1 MGPRALLFA
10 VLLATIT
17 LNAGCGE
24 ADRDQGGK
32 SEYAPRYQPQAD
44 SHRGGLLRIL
54 ASGDLDSLDPGSLQN
69 QFSVV
74 VSYATQRTL
83 ISHTLG
89 PGPGLIPDLA
99 TTLPRIDREAGEI
112 DFRIRR
118 DVRFS
123 PPVSRRIV
131 ADDFKYALERSL
143 LPGIANGYLRA
154 HLSTLRG
161 FDRAEQTALQDPTH
175 APDISGVETL
185 GRDRLRLRF
194 KGRIPALAVEALSL
208 PFAAPVPR
216 EYAARFDAEVPSSYG
231 SHVVASGPYMVPNDA
246 AGNLTGATPGVETK
260 LVRNPLWKPQSD
272 FRPAYLDE
280 IRIGTGY
287 SNTGAASRRI
297 LAGRSQVN
305 GDFAP
310 EPATLQAA
318 AREYPDQ
325 LMMVPAGAVLYA
337 AMNTTVEPLDDL
349 DVRKAVL
356 AGADRNAMRLARGG
370 RFAGPLAT
378 HFIPPGVPGFEA
390 AGGREGPG
398 FDFLSHPGGNP
409 ELAAEYMRRA
419 GYEDGRYDGDQVLEM
434 VTDTSGVGRRTGEV
448 VRRAFKAIGIPVRT
462 RAVARDI
469 MYSRFC
475 NVPSAEVAICPNVGW
490 VRQLDDPQ
498 TVLDQTFSGSAIQ
511 SSNNSNWSQLNVPAI
526 NRAIA
531 RARWVS
537 EPAAR
542 ARAWG
547 EIDRMITAQAPAI
560 PIAWAEVPS
569 IFSADVVN
577 VIDAANASPALP
589 MISLR
594 PSG

>member
-1 MGPRALLFA
+1 MALL
-10 VLLATIT
+10 VTVT
-17 LNAGCGE
+17 LGAGCGDK
-24 ADRDQGGK
+24 DRDPGTR
-32 SEYAPRYQPQAD
+32 SEYAPRYEPPEDAR
-44 SHRGGLLRIL
+44 RGGVLRVM
-54 ASGDLDSLDPGSLQN
+54 ASGDVDSLDPGSLQN

-83 ISHTLG
+83 ISPTLG
-89 PGPGLIPDLA
+89 PEPGLIPDLA
-99 TTLPRIDREAGEI
+99 ASLPMIDRGGGTI

-143 LPGIANGYLRA
+143 LPGVANGYLRTY
-154 HLSTLRG
+154 LGTLRG
-161 FDRAEQTALQDPTH
+161 FDRAERAALKDPTA
-175 APDISGVETL
+175 APDISGVQAL
-185 GRDRLRLRF
+185 GFDRLRLRF
-194 KGRIPALAVEALSL
+194 EGRVPALAVEALSL

-216 EYAARFDAEVPSSYG
+216 RYAARFDAEIPSSYG
-231 SHVVASGPYMVPNDA
+231 RHVVSSGPYMVPNDP
-246 AGNLTGATPGVETK
+246 AGNLTGTTPGVQTK
-260 LVRNPLWKPQSD
+260 LVRNPLWNPQGD

-287 SNTGAASRRI
+287 TNTGAASDRI
-297 LAGRSQVN
+297 LAGRSRVN

-310 EPATLQAA
+310 EPAVLEEA
-318 AREYPDQ
+318 ARDFPDQ
-325 LMMVPAGAVLYA
+325 LMMIPAGAVLYA
-337 AMNTTVEPLDDL
+337 AMNTTIEPLDDP
-349 DVRKAVL
+349 DVRKAVV
-356 AGADRNAMRLARGG
+356 AGADRNALRLARGG

-378 HFIPPGVPGFEA
+378 HFIPPGVPGFEE
-390 AGGREGPG
+390 AGGHKGPG
-398 FDFLSHPGGNP
+398 FDFLAAPGGDP

-419 GYEDGRYDGDQVLEM
+419 GYPDGRYDGAEELEM
-434 VTDTSGVGRRTGEV
+434 VTDTTGVGRRTGEV
-448 VRRAFKAIGIPVRT
+448 VRRAFTAIGIPVKT

-475 NVPSAEVAICPNVGW
+475 NVPSAGVAICPNVGW
-490 VRQLDDPQ
+490 VRQLDDAQ
-498 TVLDQTFSGSAIQ
+498 TVLEQTFSGPAIQ
-511 SSNNSNWSQLNVPAI
+511 SSNNSNWPQLDVPPI

-547 EIDRMITAQAPAI
+547 RVDRMITAQAPAI
-560 PIAWAEVPS
+560 PITWGEVPS

-577 VIDAANASPALP
+577 VIDSANASPALP
-589 MISLR
+589 MVSLR
-594 PSG
+594 PSD